1 MPLIGKAIAIVAAK
15 MGGQLM
21 LELPDDLPPDFI
33 KDVLQGANS
42 TFHQVPSFA
51 MLVHEKVDDLVG
63 VEPRVDFRELAMYR
77 QGQHLAV
84 TYASKNRGMATYS
97 SVYPLLL
104 SAGFPSTQSG
114 EMGAGVATLVDLSA
128 AIAAVLLEHCAELEI
143 EVEELDSVTQ
153 EILKFL
159 ADVYEITSGGQSS
172 VAKDWWIHVES
183 WVDNVI
189 AHARN
194 RGSDTAAF
202 LYGAAGLPNPGRKKT
217 LGIKPKNYVKILQDR
232 WVDADGISA
241 ELARLQTGLGE
252 DQERSPLDRIDWAAT
267 VEHAQ
272 YDSDSAVARVALAS
286 RADQKLKT
294 EGWAALDQTAFSAPV
309 VDDRAQLIIQRTGVP
324 LPRPF
329 PQSPPV
335 LVATAADF
343 HDEISRQS
351 IYVGVELVVPL
362 EQDKEIPDSLRD
374 GKGLPRIEVSGVGT
388 CRASLEVKKYEVTA
402 GIITLVGDLTLTPS
416 KAKPNS
422 LAITVKGPEYV
433 RAVEPLIL
441 VQIRPDEC
449 LFWAREESAG
459 RGRSRALGPWVC
471 KARANES
478 TVALINKPSRYEM
491 YAAWG
496 SDLELSQT
504 GWSLDGQPME
514 CLAWGGTNGQFASA
528 IEDLTSSVDLKAN
541 SNICFALDIASTSSR
556 PISPFTAAASGA
568 RPATDKLLEPS
579 VLGQLELEMQHI
591 LTELGPWHAL
601 GAISATTSK
610 QAEAYG
616 GSIPGCKSAVS
627 LQDRLDLY
635 PSAPSGDLLN
645 LPAYASLRNAY
656 QDLGVFELVTTIE
669 QRERSGELTVSRIP
683 LDALDKKRVHAVLA
697 AYSVLLRSIAE
708 LSASDQFWARNP
720 FSAVAFSEKSGL
732 QSASAVLLS
741 PLHPIRLAWAWKVQV
756 GLREAYADGALP
768 AATLSLLDG
777 TNFPALVAALDVFDQ
792 ETPFLPVP
800 VDARPKDLYIGWH
813 VSVPILDG
821 SPVIPDWLQ
830 GERFPAEG
838 LSTLTPSS
846 ISSAVD
852 DFLRV
857 SPEVQTLQIAL
868 TSSTQSRRSA
878 AMDEGLIV
886 KLKDLAA
893 SSSELAGVAGVTIRD
908 SKHRLGDI
916 PALGRLD
923 EGLLSARP
931 GFNLTWRSAPDGD
944 TSESHITFVEGG
956 AAKAVLVKGGRS
968 QGWLPSLPLRRTPIR
983 RSPGRF
989 TTLDYSLEHS
999 DETDSD
1005 LSTLLTCYEGAMGE
1019 AYMVNVMANFAVG
1032 KANPNWL
1039 VAGDFGVD
1047 PQALALAASSH
1058 VGGSYV
1064 LWDWRPATTV
1074 GAFRGEEAR
1083 VQPYFVLANVPAAL
1097 SGAIRERLKRLNPA
1111 ATNGE
1116 IDSRARLL
1124 VSTLARRAIGL
1135 NTLLSIGHHQATGA
1149 IGFFFALRSLQRWVD
1164 EALPG
1169 ELRLIVPVDAVDPFL
1184 RDTVG
1189 YARGDSRR
1197 RADLLGISAVGS
1209 DDGFSCVNLIPIEI
1223 KHYGLVKSE
1232 VETAFPKAGEES
1244 LREHA
1249 EQLRDYS
1256 KQLVELC
1263 SNISSAAG
1271 SKASILGQRLLA
1283 VLDAGLQ
1290 LNSKSSEHAVG
1301 ILRSVAEGKAKF
1313 ATGMGIL
1320 IWYQAWAR
1328 TEQGESASWDEFG
1341 GEYGD
1346 EGDRRIEVR
1355 IDPAA
1360 YDAVLWG
1367 EEGGDAEC
1375 HKVVVAALAHSVEE
1389 LCSQGTSPSELQTDV
1404 KEMSEGKPA
1413 RLGQSKVN
1421 QDVDSGADP
1430 VLNSNPVH
1438 APEELV
1444 PEVEAA
1450 TPQSSPSNKID
1461 QKTLEQRYDKLIS
1474 YLSEFHVKVNRPKAE
1489 SPYKEGPAFVEY
1501 AVVPAYGVSVSKIEA
1516 QVQNLKLRMRLA
1528 ADMQL
1533 GCSTHNGNVVITVPK
1548 ADSERYF
1555 VDAEEMWN
1563 RWQRPSKGFA
1573 VPVGEDSS
1581 GEIVEIDFSSSNS
1594 PHLLMAGV
1602 TGSGK
1607 SEALLTIL
1615 HGAAHF
1621 YSPEELRL
1629 KLIDPKGTE
1638 LNSLEDLPHT
1648 DGPIGTMAE
1657 DAIALLEEGVQEME
1671 RRYALFKSESGNV
1684 RSIAEYTASGKMLP
1698 RWIIVLD
1705 EYADLTNDD
1714 DERKKVE
1721 SNLKRISQKAR
1732 AAGIHLI
1739 VSTQKPVVT
1748 VVNTVVKGNLPGKIA
1763 LRVNTLAE
1771 SRVVLDE
1778 GGAEQLV
1785 GKGDALIKTGSGK
1798 IRVQFARYSLDA

>member
-33 KDVLQGANS
+33 NDVLQGANS
-42 TFHQVPSFA
+42 TFDQMPSFA
-51 MLVHEKVDDLVG
+51 MLVHEKADDLVG

-114 EMGAGVATLVDLSA
+114 ETGAGVATLVDLSA

-143 EVEELDSVTQ
+143 EPEELNSITQ

-172 VAKDWWIHVES
+172 VAKDWWVHVES

-194 RGSDTAAF
+194 RGSETAAF
-202 LYGAAGLPNPGRKKT
+202 LYGAAGLPNPGLKKT
-217 LGIKPKNYVKILQDR
+217 LEIKPKNYVKTLQER
-232 WVDADGISA
+232 WVDADGIRA
-241 ELARLQTGLGE
+241 ELARLRTGLGE
-252 DQERSPLDRIDWAAT
+252 DQETSPLDRIDWATT

-294 EGWAALDQTAFSAPV
+294 EGWAELDEAAFSTPV
-309 VDDRAQLIIQRTGVP
+309 VDDRAQLIIQRAGVP

-329 PQSPPV
+329 TQSPPV
-335 LVATAADF
+335 LVATAADV
-343 HDEISRQS
+343 HDEMSRQS
-351 IYVGVELVVPL
+351 IYVGVELVIPL
-362 EQDKEIPDSLRD
+362 EQDKEVPDSLRT
-374 GKGLPRIEVSGVGT
+374 GKGVPRIQVAGVGT
-388 CRASLEVKKYEVTA
+388 CRASFEIKKSEVTA
-402 GIITLVGDLTLTPS
+402 GAITVVGDLTLTPS

-422 LAITVKGPEYV
+422 LAITVKGPEYL

-441 VQIRPDEC
+441 VQVRPDEC

-459 RGRSRALGPWVC
+459 RRRGRALGPWVC
-471 KARANES
+471 KGGANES

-496 SDLELSQT
+496 SNLELSQT
-504 GWSLDGQPME
+504 GWSLGGQPME

-528 IEDLTSSVDLKAN
+528 IEDLTSSVDLKAK
-541 SNICFALDIASTSSR
+541 SNIWFALDIASTSSR
-556 PISPFTAAASGA
+556 PISPFTAAASGG

-591 LTELGPWHAL
+591 LMELGPGHAL
-601 GAISATTSK
+601 GAICATSSK
-610 QAEAYG
+610 QAEAYS
-616 GSIPGCKSAVS
+616 GSIPGCKSAIS
-627 LQDRLDLY
+627 IQERLDLY

-645 LPAYASLRNAY
+645 LPAYASLRTAY
-656 QDLGVFELVTTIE
+656 QDLGVLELVTTIE

-683 LDALDKKRVHAVLA
+683 LDALDKKRVNDVLA
-697 AYSVLLRSIAE
+697 AYSLLLQSIAR
-708 LSASDQFWARNP
+708 LSVSDQFWGRNP
-720 FSAVAFSEKSGL
+720 FSAVVFSERSGL
-732 QSASAVLLS
+732 QSAAAVLLS

-756 GLREAYADGALP
+756 GLREAYADGASP

-777 TNFPALVAALDVFDQ
+777 TNFPAFVAALNVFDQ

-800 VDARPKDLYIGWH
+800 VDARPRDLYIGWH

-868 TSSTQSRRSA
+868 TSAKQSRRSA

-893 SSSELAGVAGVTIRD
+893 SSSEISGVAGVTIRD

-956 AAKAVLVKGGRS
+956 AAKAVVIKGGRS
-968 QGWLPSLPLRRTPIR
+968 QGWLPTLPLRRTPIR
-983 RSPGRF
+983 KSPGRF
-989 TTLDYSLEHS
+989 TTLDYSLGYR
-999 DETDSD
+999 DEADFE
-1005 LSTLLTCYEGAMGE
+1005 LSSLLARYEGAMGE

-1032 KANPNWL
+1032 KTTPNWL

-1058 VGGSYV
+1058 VGGNYV

-1074 GAFRGEEAR
+1074 GASRGEEAR

-1111 ATNGE
+1111 ATSVE

-1124 VSTLARRAIGL
+1124 VTTLARRAIGL

-1149 IGFFFALRSLQRWVD
+1149 IGFFFALRSLERWVD
-1164 EALPG
+1164 EAPPG

-1189 YARGDSRR
+1189 YARGASRR
-1197 RADLLGISAVGS
+1197 RADLLGISAASSGA
-1209 DDGFSCVNLIPIEI
+1209 DFSCVNIIPIEI

-1232 VETAFPKAGEES
+1232 VEAAFPKAGEAR

-1301 ILRSVAEGKAKF
+1301 ILRCVAEGKAKF
-1313 ATGMGIL
+1313 HTGMGIL

-1328 TEQGESASWDEFG
+1328 SEQGESASWDEFG
-1341 GEYGD
+1341 GEYDD

-1367 EEGGDAEC
+1367 GGGGDAEC
-1375 HKVVVAALAHSVEE
+1375 HEVVVAALAHSVED
-1389 LCSQGTSPSELQTDV
+1389 LCCQGTSPSELQTDV
-1404 KEMSEGKPA
+1404 EDISKGKPT
-1413 RLGQSKVN
+1413 RLGQSKIN
-1421 QDVDSGADP
+1421 QDIDSGADP
-1430 VLNSNPVH
+1430 ALNSDPVYV
-1438 APEELV
+1438 PEEIG
-1444 PEVEAA
+1444 PEVEPA
-1450 TPQSSPSNKID
+1450 TPQPPPSSKID
-1461 QKTLEQRYDKLIS
+1461 KKTLEQRYDKLIS

-1621 YSPEELRL
+1621 YSSEELRL

-1638 LNSLEDLPHT
+1638 LNSLEGLPHT
-1648 DGPIGTMAE
+1648 DGPIGTMPE
-1657 DAIALLEEGVQEME
+1657 DAIVMLEEGVQEME
-1671 RRYALFKSESGNV
+1671 RRYALFKSAPGNV
-1684 RSIAEYTASGKMLP
+1684 RSIAEYTASGKILP

-1721 SNLKRISQKAR
+1721 ANLKRISQKAR

-1739 VSTQKPVVT
+1739 VSTQKPIVT

-1785 GKGDALIKTGSGK
+1785 GKGDALIKTGGGK
-1798 IRVQFARYSLDA
+1798 LRVQFARYSLDD

>member
-1 MPLIGKAIAIVAAK
+1 MPLIGKAIATVAAK

-21 LELPDDLPPDFI
+21 LELPDDLPPEFI
-33 KDVLQGANS
+33 KDVLKGANS
-42 TFHQVPSFA
+42 SIQRVPSFA
-51 MLVHEKVDDLVG
+51 MLVHEEVEDLAG

-104 SAGFPSTQSG
+104 SAGFPSTQPG
-114 EMGAGVATLVDLSA
+114 ELGAGVATLSDLSA
-128 AIAAVLLEHCAELEI
+128 AIATTLLDDCGELEI
-143 EVEELDSVTQ
+143 ELEDLSLVTQ
-153 EILKFL
+153 GILKFL

-183 WVDNVI
+183 WIENAI

-194 RGSDTAAF
+194 RGSETVGF
-202 LYGAAGLPNPGRKKT
+202 LYGAAGLPNPGRKKVLEIT
-217 LGIKPKNYVKILQDR
+217 PKNYVKNLQER
-232 WVDADGISA
+232 WADADGIRA

-252 DQERSPLDRIDWAAT
+252 DRDASPLEGIDWATA

-294 EGWAALDQTAFSAPV
+294 EGWAALDQETFNSPV
-309 VDDRAQLIIQRTGVP
+309 VDGRGQLIIQREGVP

-335 LVATAADF
+335 LVAKASDF
-343 HDEISRQS
+343 HDESSRQS
-351 IYVGVELVVPL
+351 IYFGVELVIPVEHGSDVP
-362 EQDKEIPDSLRD
+362 ESLRD
-374 GKGLPRIEVSGVGT
+374 GRGVPSIQVAGVGA
-388 CRASLEVKKYEVTA
+388 CRASFDVKRASLSA
-402 GIITLVGDLTLTPS
+402 GAITIAGDLTLTPS
-416 KAKPNS
+416 KAKQNT
-422 LAITVKGPEYV
+422 LAITVQGPEYL
-433 RAVEPLIL
+433 RSVEPLTL
-441 VQIRPDEC
+441 VQVRSDEC

-459 RGRSRALGPWVC
+459 RGRGRALGPWVC
-471 KARANES
+471 KAGADAS

-491 YAAWG
+491 YTAWG
-496 SDLELSQT
+496 SDLELSQSD
-504 GWSLDGQPME
+504 WSIDGQSME
-514 CLAWGGTNGQFASA
+514 CRAWGGTDGQFASA
-528 IEDLTSSVDLKAN
+528 TEDLTSSVDVTSL
-541 SNICFALDIASTSSR
+541 SNICFALDIASTSVR

-568 RPATDKLLEPS
+568 RPATDKLLDPS
-579 VLGQLELEMQHI
+579 VLGELELEMQRI
-591 LTELGPWHAL
+591 LQGLTTGHAL
-601 GAISATTSK
+601 GAVCATSSK
-610 QAEAYG
+610 QTDAYVV
-616 GSIPGCKSAVS
+616 SVPGCKSAS
-627 LQDRLDLY
+627 GITDRLNLY
-635 PSAPSGDLLN
+635 PSAPSANLVN
-645 LPAYASLRNAY
+645 LPAYVALRGAY
-656 QDLGVFELVTTIE
+656 EDLGLLDLVTSIE
-669 QRERSGELTVSRIP
+669 QRERSGGLTVSRIP
-683 LDALDKKRVHAVLA
+683 LDALDKSRVHALLA
-697 AYSVLLRSIAE
+697 AYSALLRSIAE

-720 FSAVAFSEKSGL
+720 FTAVVFSEKSGL
-732 QSASAVLLS
+732 QSAAAVLLS

-756 GLREAYADGALP
+756 GLREAYADGASP

-777 TNFPALVAALDVFDQ
+777 TNFPAFVAALNVFDQ

-857 SPEVQTLQIAL
+857 SPEVQTLQVAL
-868 TSSTQSRRSA
+868 TSATQSRRSA
-878 AMDEGLIV
+878 AMDEGLMV

-893 SSSELAGVAGVTIRD
+893 SSSELEGVAGVTVRD
-908 SKHRLGDI
+908 SEHRLGDI

-956 AAKAVLVKGGRS
+956 AAKALLVKGGLS
-968 QGWLPSLPLRRTPIR
+968 QAWLPSLPLRRTPIR

-989 TTLDYSLEHS
+989 SILDYSLEATEEADFGLTS
-999 DETDSD
+999 V
-1005 LSTLLTCYEGAMGE
+1005 LSRYEGAMGE

-1032 KANPNWL
+1032 KAAPNWL

-1074 GAFRGEEAR
+1074 SAFRGEEAR
-1083 VQPYFVLANVPAAL
+1083 VQPYFVMANVPAAL
-1097 SGAIRERLKRLNPA
+1097 SGAIRERLKRLNNA
-1111 ATNGE
+1111 ATSVDIE
-1116 IDSRARLL
+1116 SRARLL
-1124 VSTLARRAIGL
+1124 VSTLAKRAIGL

-1149 IGFFFALRSLQRWVD
+1149 IGFFFALTSLQRWID
-1164 EALPG
+1164 EVPSG

-1197 RADLLGISAVGS
+1197 RADLLGISATSTG
-1209 DDGFSCVNLIPIEI
+1209 DGFSCVNLIPIEI
-1223 KHYGLVKSE
+1223 KHYGLVRSE
-1232 VETAFPKAGEES
+1232 VETAFPKAGEQR

-1249 EQLRDYS
+1249 EQLRDYG
-1256 KQLVELC
+1256 KQLSELC

-1290 LNSKSSEHAVG
+1290 LNSKSNEHAVG
-1301 ILRSVAEGKAKF
+1301 ILRSVAEGRAKF

-1320 IWYQAWAR
+1320 LWYQAGAK
-1328 TEQGESASWDEFG
+1328 TEQGETACWDEFG

-1355 IDPAA
+1355 VDPAA
-1360 YDAVLWG
+1360 YDSAFWNEGENADCHAVLI
-1367 EEGGDAEC
+1367 D
-1375 HKVVVAALAHSVEE
+1375 ALAHSVEG
-1389 LCSQGTSPSELQTDV
+1389 LCRQDASFRNDATHLDALAGSEPGRIG
-1404 KEMSEGKPA
+1404 E
-1413 RLGQSKVN
+1413 SKVIN
-1421 QDVDSGADP
+1421 EGGTEAGLALGAG
-1430 VLNSNPVH
+1430 SIE
-1438 APEELV
+1438 APADAGIEVRVALEERSA
-1444 PEVEAA
+1444 VE
-1450 TPQSSPSNKID
+1450 KID

-1474 YLSEFHVKVNRPKAE
+1474 YLSEFHVKVNRPKGE
-1489 SPYKEGPAFVEY
+1489 LPYKEGPAFVEY

-1516 QVQNLKLRMRLA
+1516 QVPNLKLRMRLA

-1548 ADSERYF
+1548 SDSERYF
-1555 VDAEEMWN
+1555 VDAEAMWK

-1581 GEIVEIDFSSSNS
+1581 GGIVEIDFASSNS

-1615 HGAAHF
+1615 HGAANF
-1621 YSPEELRL
+1621 YLPGELRL

-1638 LNSLEDLPHT
+1638 LNSLEFLPHT
-1648 DGPIGTMAE
+1648 DGPIGTMPE
-1657 DAIALLEEGVQEME
+1657 DAIALLEEAVQEME
-1671 RRYALFKSESGNV
+1671 RRYALFKDMPGNV
-1684 RSIAEYTASGKMLP
+1684 RSIAECIASGKMLP

-1714 DERKKVE
+1714 DERKKIE
-1721 SNLKRISQKAR
+1721 ASLKRISQKAR

-1798 IRVQFARYSLDA
+1798 VRVQFARYSLDS